1 MRILVEHLIARAR
14 AVHVTVAVHEV
25 PVPQHRLE
33 GPRNR
38 GRLEDGLQL
47 RDALIDV
54 VGGVVVGEGL
64 ALLVDPFVYLGRHLR
79 RRQDQAAALQELL
92 QLIIGKLGGR
102 SGRGWVEG
110 GGGGVQVVGDGAEA
124 RRHGA
129 RTPARVGVLENLD
142 NESDLAPGPIR
153 QGLPALPRSSHVAAA
168 RRNRSINKVVSPWSV
183 VFAYRRLAA
192 RRRARLPARRVPG
205 GVRRAGAGP
214 LLAPRAALLYTDWMR
229 AATTRATPYR
239 LHRTRSPAVAQCA
252 RAELPHLRSSQSS
265 ARHHLHAAG
274 QPHRRGSRAR
284 YSLSLRFHPPTPL
297 HNTSHTSKAP
307 VAMADYVIRNGLIV
321 DGTGSAPCVSTAARC
336 FLRSPAQF
344 ARRC

>member
-1 MRILVEHLIARAR
+1 MRVLVEHLIAPAR
-14 AVHVTVAVHEV
+14 AVHVTMAVHEV

-47 RDALIDV
+47 RDALVDV

-92 QLIIGKLGGR
+92 QLIIGKLGGG

-142 NESDLAPGPIR
+142 NESGLAPGPIR
-153 QGLPALPRSSHVAAA
+153 QGLPAL
-168 RRNRSINKVVSPWSV
+168 
-183 VFAYRRLAA
+183 
-192 RRRARLPARRVPG
+192 
-205 GVRRAGAGP
+205 
-214 LLAPRAALLYTDWMR
+214 
-229 AATTRATPYR
+229 AT
-239 LHRTRSPAVAQCA
+239 L
-252 RAELPHLRSSQSS
+252 
-265 ARHHLHAAG
+265 
-274 QPHRRGSRAR
+274 
-284 YSLSLRFHPPTPL
+284 
-297 HNTSHTSKAP
+297 
-307 VAMADYVIRNGLIV
+307 
-321 DGTGSAPCVSTAARC
+321 
-336 FLRSPAQF
+336 
-344 ARRC
+344 